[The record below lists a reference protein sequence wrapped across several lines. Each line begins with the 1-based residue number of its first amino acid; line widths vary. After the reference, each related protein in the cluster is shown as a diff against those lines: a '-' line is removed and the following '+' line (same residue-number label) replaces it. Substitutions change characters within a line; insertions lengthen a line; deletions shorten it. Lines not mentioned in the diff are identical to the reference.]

1 MAAIDYG
8 ALLRVNGKFVN
19 KNCGLFMEASNAGY
33 VLEEARYEDTSI
45 YDKAV
50 DINGNFYV
58 YAGDKDLLL
67 TFYKGYFYVIS
78 NGLIIK
84 TVSNMPF
91 IAETFYVGGVSIKIS
106 HLEPDLQIEENDNR
120 WTWKAHVKYNW
131 INTTG
136 EEKLCNLVGGKQEYQ
151 KFLKYIKGLSR
162 RKAFKYRTQRWLA
175 KWEHNGDKYEVI
187 FGSGIDPCEEVWN
200 DIKYDSYGFTDKEIE
215 IIEEWFVS
223 E

>member
-19 KNCGLFMEASNAGY
+19 KNGNLFMDASNTGY
-33 VLEEARYEDTSI
+33 VLEKAKYEDTSI
-45 YDKAV
+45 YNKDI

-67 TFYKGYFYVIS
+67 TFYKGCFHVIS

-84 TVSNMPF
+84 TVIDLPF
-91 IAETFYVGGVSIKIS
+91 ISETFCVGDISIKVS
-106 HLEPDLQIEENDNR
+106 HLDPNLQTEEDDDR
-120 WTWKAHVKYNW
+120 WTWKEHVKHNW
-131 INTTG
+131 INATG
-136 EEKLCNLVGGKQEYQ
+136 EEKLCELVGGEWEYK
-151 KFLKYIKGLSR
+151 KFLKYVKKKA
-162 RKAFKYRTQRWLA
+162 RKKAVSYRTQRWVA
-175 KWEHNGDKYEVI
+175 EWEYNSDKYEVV

-200 DIKYDSYGFTDKEIE
+200 DIKYDSYGFTEREIK
-215 IIEEWFVS
+215 IIDSWFAS